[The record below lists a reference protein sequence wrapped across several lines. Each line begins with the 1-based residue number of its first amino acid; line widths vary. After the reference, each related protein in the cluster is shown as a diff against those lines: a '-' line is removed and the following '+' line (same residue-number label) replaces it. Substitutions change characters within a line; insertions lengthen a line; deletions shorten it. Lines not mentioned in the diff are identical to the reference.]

1 MAYYKYQT
9 EGKTANRLKEK
20 KNQKV
25 EGTIELAPN
34 VAYNVNDIYTLQ
46 GLGQVFNGDYRFK
59 KITKRIEVGSGM
71 TVTADAV
78 KL

>member
-1 MAYYKYQT
+1 MAYYKYRT

-20 KNQKV
+20 QNQKV
-25 EGTIELAPN
+25 EGTINLAPN
-34 VAYNVNDIYTLQ
+34 IAYNIQNIYTLK
-46 GLGQVFNGDYRFK
+46 GLGTAFSGDYRFK
-59 KITKRIEVGSGM
+59 KITKRIDTSGM

>member
-1 MAYYKYQT
+1 MTYYKYRT

-20 KNQKV
+20 QNQKV
-25 EGTIELAPN
+25 EGTISLAPN
-34 VAYNVNDIYTLQ
+34 VAYNIQNIYDLK
-46 GLGQVFNGDYRFK
+46 GLGSAFSGEYRFK
-59 KITKRIEVGSGM
+59 KITKRIDTSGM